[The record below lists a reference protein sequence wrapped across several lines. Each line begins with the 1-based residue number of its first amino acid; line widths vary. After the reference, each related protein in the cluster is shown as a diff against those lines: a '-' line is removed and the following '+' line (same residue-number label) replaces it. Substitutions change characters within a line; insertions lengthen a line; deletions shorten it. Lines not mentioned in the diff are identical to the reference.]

1 MALLPSVST
10 VDINRIPDQLFGGN
24 VLAPRD
30 RLDEDATFPEIVDQ
44 LGVDE
49 VRYPGGALS
58 EALFDIGDPDRRSVT
73 DPESGDEVEILPIS
87 DFMQWSEDND
97 KAVTLVIPTRTYL
110 SEDTDDNGE
119 RFAQID
125 EPELRGFLRDVLD
138 GTYGAP
144 ELQALEIGNEYWGS
158 GEMSSLEYGRVAS
171 RMAEIIDEEISTHPD
186 AEQFAETD
194 ILVQVGK
201 NNNFAD
207 LSEQYEDYD
216 DPREALAA
224 IEEDYGLNLPEARFT
239 YESGEVAWPRIANE
253 LILSEFDT
261 ESEREAIDAVVS
273 HVYSRAPAE
282 PGSRTYE
289 MDLVDS
295 TWEREFPDIERYATE
310 WNVSADTALYDR
322 GEDYGLQQAHEMLN
336 IVEVMGVSDVTAAHA
351 WPLQQNTA
359 NTLGGEV
366 GETELTPGGA
376 MFSLMQEAL
385 PGTRVVDLDPGSR
398 ETEARDEGIDAH
410 LFAGSDRLV
419 MYLAS
424 TSDDPEDTVVDM
436 SNLVSDPGTLTATRL
451 GVREGDDPGSTE
463 ARPVLT
469 DEPAEDL
476 LDGTE
481 LDVSLGPREILEVRM
496 DGPSL
501 TPEFEAAL
509 AEAEA
514 EDPDPPAQ
522 DDPPDDTPE
531 DPEDDGEDEEDRDE
545 ASGDDGGF
553 GGAIAALLLLP
564 LLFLGG

>member
-1 MALLPSVST
+1 MILPSVST
-10 VDINRIPDQLFGGN
+10 VDPNRIPEALFGGN
-24 VLAPRD
+24 ILAPRD
-30 RLDEDATFPEIVDQ
+30 RLDMDATFPEIVEQ

-49 VRYPGGALS
+49 IRYPGGSLT
-58 EALFDIGDPDRRSVT
+58 EALFDIGAPDRRNVV
-73 DPESGDEVEILPIS
+73 DPETGDDVEILPIS
-87 DFMQWSEDND
+87 DFMQWAEDND
-97 KAVTLVIPTRTYL
+97 KTVTLVIPTRTYL
-110 SEDTDDNGE
+110 SEETDDNGD
-119 RFAQID
+119 RFARID

-171 RMAEIIDEEISTHPD
+171 RMAEIVDEEISTHPD

-201 NNNFAD
+201 NNDFAD
-207 LSEQYEDYD
+207 LAAQYEDYD
-216 DPREALAA
+216 DPQEALAA

-239 YESGEVAWPRIANE
+239 YESGEVAWARIANE

-282 PGSRTYE
+282 LGSRTFE

-295 TWEREFPDIERYATE
+295 TWEREFPDIERYVSE
-310 WNVSADTALYDR
+310 WNVSASTRLYDR
-322 GEDYGLQQAHEMLN
+322 GEDYGLQQAQEMIN
-336 IVEVMGVSDVTAAHA
+336 IVEVMGLSNVAAAHA

-359 NTLGGEV
+359 NTLGGAV
-366 GETELTPGGA
+366 GDPELTPAGEIFA
-376 MFSLMQEAL
+376 LMEEAL
-385 PGTRVVDLDPGSR
+385 PGTRVVDLDPDSR
-398 ETEARDEGIDAH
+398 ETEAQDGALSAH

-424 TSDDPEDTVVDM
+424 TSDTNEDLRVDLG
-436 SNLVSDPGTLTATRL
+436 SLLTDPGAVTATRL
-451 GVREGDDPGSTE
+451 GVRDGDDPGSTA

-476 LDGTE
+476 LDGTALE
-481 LDVSLGPREILEVRM
+481 VTLGPREILQVAM
-496 DGPSL
+496 DSPSL
-501 TPEFEAAL
+501 TPDFEAAL
-509 AEAEA
+509 ADAEA
-514 EDPDPPAQ
+514 EDPEFPERDDDAPPQ
-522 DDPPDDTPE
+522 
-531 DPEDDGEDEEDRDE
+531 DEEEDGDDE
-545 ASGDDGGF
+545 EEAAGGDGDDGGF